1 MTDAVESAGS
11 NSGRERSYL
20 ASVGRAVRRRA
31 ANPPWLA
38 RSAGVG
44 LAVVSL
50 AFVAGF
56 LAVLGTHGLTLFV
69 TNPATMRVL
78 LALPYIIVVLAT
90 GTVVGAALS
99 WRHGYWSR
107 AARIHQ
113 TVLAVLGVAFVWQLF
128 ELGVLP

>member
-1 MTDAVESAGS
+1 MTDSVGAAGS
-11 NSGRERSYL
+11 NSGREQSRL

-31 ANPPWLA
+31 ANPAWLA

-56 LAVLGTHGLTLFV
+56 LAGLGTHGLTLFV
-69 TNPATMRVL
+69 TNPPTIRVV
-78 LALPYIIVVLAT
+78 LALPYVIVVLAT

-107 AARIHQ
+107 AARVHQ
-113 TVLAVLGVAFVWQLF
+113 TVLAVLGVALVWQLF
-128 ELGVLP
+128 ALGVLP